1 MLILWPFILADRT
14 AAPPREDLPLPTQ
27 PPYTA
32 FIGNLAFDLT
42 EIDLEEFF
50 TGQKVSTLAEV
61 VFPRSL
67 MHLLDKVDK
76 DHQRQG

>member
-1 MLILWPFILADRT
+1 MLILWLLFLADRT

-50 TGQKVSTLAEV
+50 TGQKVYASRRDRILVLTDA
-61 VFPRSL
+61 PI
-67 MHLLDKVDK
+67 
-76 DHQRQG
+76 RQSR